1 MSKPDQLSDRTLSQD
16 GLPHQRRRI
25 ILTVEEAAE
34 TLCIG
39 RTTMYALI
47 AAGDV
52 ESVRIGRLRRI
63 PAQALEAY
71 VERLRHFGGADVGWP
86 RQDASYR
93 PMEAA
98 SGAAEACVPSA
109 TCEGDLNT

>member
-1 MSKPDQLSDRTLSQD
+1 MSKPDQNLSQVE
-16 GLPHQRRRI
+16 LPLQRRRI

-34 TLCIG
+34 SLCVG

-52 ESVRIGRLRRI
+52 ESVRIGRLRRV

-71 VERLRHFGGADVGWP
+71 VERLRHSGRADVGRQ

-93 PMEAA
+93 SIEAE
-98 SGAAEACVPSA
+98 SDAAEAWVPSA
-109 TCEGDLNT
+109 TCEGDPNS